1 MAKETMYSEIE
12 FVCANPIYA
21 DTPTKEM
28 QDKALVLLSELDG
41 VLAYQQIWDDP
52 NEPHSSLAVIILD
65 RVNYRKIR
73 TKILKIGK
81 ETGLTL
87 DLEQKVSGRYVDR
100 LVRLKQQSAPLTLY
114 NMP

>member
-1 MAKETMYSEIE
+1 
-12 FVCANPIYA
+12 
-21 DTPTKEM
+21 M

-52 NEPHSSLAVIILD
+52 DEPHSSLAVIILD
-65 RVNYRKIR
+65 KINHRKIR
-73 TKILKIGK
+73 SKILQIGK
-81 ETGLTL
+81 DTGLTL

-100 LVRLKQQSAPLTLY
+100 LFRLKQQVIPLTLY

>member
-1 MAKETMYSEIE
+1 MTKETMYLEIE

-52 NEPHSSLAVIILD
+52 MNPHSSLAVIILD
-65 RVNYRKIR
+65 KVNHSRIR

-100 LVRLKQQSAPLTLY
+100 LFRLKQQNTPLTLY
-114 NMP
+114 GAP